1 MQITRIV
8 AKHGSLLPRALDV
21 LRRVP
26 DETWTHGDHGVLH
39 PCVAYAR
46 AFSKVAVAWQAVM
59 PALSRLSSELR
70 FDAPRPDNAAVE
82 TKYGNLLHA
91 LYEHIDSCYSVM
103 RCLAP
108 PPAKQAQWHQATVR
122 AQKLPGTR
130 AFEDQVV
137 AYKNL
142 SLAPT
147 VNLMKHGESKLRIL
161 AFRSRQAFTL
171 GYFIDGPQ
179 RDGVIG
185 PALKVHPDGNSA
197 FSFNRD
203 MLVHWWWLYR
213 ISELLADVVE
223 LNLGS
228 KILPVADSAGVG
240 VAPMEAVDAW
250 VSLCHAIAAIPPDFM
265 PDESDKSYP
274 LVVVPPSGARMRME
288 YPAPRRPNKFDPE
301 AKITAM
307 LTIDAGG
314 QPYKLP
320 YIGDGQNVVTV
331 EGR

>member
-1 MQITRIV
+1 
-8 AKHGSLLPRALDV
+8 
-21 LRRVP
+21 
-26 DETWTHGDHGVLH
+26 
-39 PCVAYAR
+39 
-46 AFSKVAVAWQAVM
+46 M
-59 PALSRLSSELR
+59 PALASLSSELR
-70 FDAPRPDNAAVE
+70 FDAPEPDNAAVE
-82 TKYGNLLHA
+82 TKYSDLLHA

-103 RCLAP
+103 RCVAP

-122 AQKLPGTR
+122 AQRVPGAK
-130 AFEDQVV
+130 AFEDQVI

-147 VNLMKHGESKLRIL
+147 VNLVKHGESKLRIL
-161 AFRSRQAFTL
+161 AFRSRQTSTL
-171 GYFIDGPQ
+171 GCFIDGPK

-185 PALKVHPDGNSA
+185 PALTVHPDGNSA

-228 KILPVADSAGVG
+228 KILPVADGAGVG
-240 VAPMEAVDAW
+240 VAPMEAADAW
-250 VSLCHAIAAIPPDFM
+250 VSLCRAIAAIPPDFM
-265 PDESDKSYP
+265 PDESDKPYP
-274 LVVVPPSGARMRME
+274 LVVVPPSGAKMRME

-301 AKITAM
+301 AKITVM
-307 LTIDAGG
+307 LTIDEAG